1 METRTR
7 SDGTLPQG
15 LAYFSLALGA
25 MEVLA
30 PNLLSRAIG
39 LEPRPALMRALG
51 LREIATGLGMLAL
64 PGSPAGPG
72 TRVAGDAIDLAVIAM
87 TSGLGSLTRRRR
99 VIALLAVAGVAALD
113 MYATRKLM
121 ARDRSSDASKR
132 RHQIPTVR
140 PAEGQAGE
148 SNGMRTPSPH

>member
-1 METRTR
+1 MAAATR
-7 SDGTLPQG
+7 SDGTLPKG

-25 MEVLA
+25 VEVFA

-51 LREIATGLGMLAL
+51 LREIATGLGMLSL

-72 TRVAGDAIDLAVIAM
+72 ARVAGDAMDLAVIAM
-87 TSGLGSLTRRRR
+87 ASGLGSGTRRRR

-113 MYATRKLM
+113 MYATRKLA
-121 ARDRSSDASKR
+121 ARHRASDASKR
-132 RHQIPTVR
+132 RQRIPTVR
-140 PAEGQAGE
+140 PMEAPVAQG
-148 SNGMRTPSPH
+148 NGVRAASPH